1 MEQNPIDESA
11 LNAQLNVAIGN
22 QESEPETTTSEK
34 EVETKTQVEPTAE
47 ADIQK
52 SVEVKPEQP
61 KEEVKS
67 VEPVSK
73 GEPRQGFIPAKR
85 LSEVV
90 RERNEIKAKYEE
102 LLQKNQPQNVNNEL
116 GDGVTQSYDTET
128 YVANIAE
135 KKAADIVMK
144 ALRPVIEEQ
153 VKTMD
158 ETELLDVYKN
168 NPSLEKYDSEIRE
181 LAKSEVYKT
190 APFQDLTYL
199 VVAKHELANRKIE
212 KETAMATNE
221 VASLGGTSNSG
232 QSRSERS
239 VKDMSTDELE
249 SQLIKSGFRI

>member
-1 MEQNPIDESA
+1 MEQNPIDESV
-11 LNAQLNVAIGN
+11 LNSQINEAIGTR
-22 QESEPETTTSEK
+22 ESEPETTTSEK
-34 EVETKTQVEPTAE
+34 EVETKTQVEPTA
-47 ADIQK
+47 ATDIQK
-52 SVEVKPEQP
+52 SEEAKPEQP

-67 VEPVSK
+67 VEPTPKV
-73 GEPRQGFIPAKR
+73 EPRQGFIPAKR

-90 RERNEIKAKYEE
+90 KERNELKAKYDE
-102 LLQKNQPQNVNNEL
+102 LLQKSQPQNVNNGL
-116 GDGVTQSYDTET
+116 GGGVMQPDDTET

-144 ALRPVIEEQ
+144 ALQPVIEEQ

-168 NPSLEKYDSEIRE
+168 NPGLEKYDSEIRE

-190 APFQDLTYL
+190 APFQDLAYL

-221 VASLGGTSNSG
+221 LASLGGTSNSG
-232 QSRSERS
+232 QSRSEKS

-249 SQLIKSGFRI
+249 NQLIQSGFRL